1 MFWFSFKRFRVQLI
15 IAILIAALAAF
26 LVPTDAKEIVKD
38 KPPVSYK
45 YDLVVYGGTP
55 SGVMAALAAK
65 RMGLRVVLISA
76 SETVGGAM
84 SNGVNATDLIK
95 PGIIGGIPREYFDLV
110 QEASGKKGSY
120 RVSATT
126 AERVFLDMLAKA
138 EVEVRLS
145 TELLEATVT
154 GSKITCLRTTTAEI
168 FCANEFIDASYT
180 GDLMPLTKTAFNLGR
195 KDLFKYNDYQQM
207 KPELKAKLVFPENM
221 TPEEKTSLESLPFM
235 MHPETFDPNQ
245 VDLTSGMPTMTYR
258 FCLTKEKNAR
268 KLVIYPEDRKYIP
281 AWKMM
286 VRAAYAEPCVN
297 CHSNGSHKVTRF
309 FTLAVVA
316 GRKWDVNSGNSLT
329 NFPIPESYFT
339 SPNTRNA
346 TNKLASHYIESLM
359 AFLQSDENPNP
370 TDQNTMSGFGMCAD
384 EWADNNNIPYEPY
397 IREGRRLYGQGIVT
411 ANDLIKGNNPPDSIG
426 LGFYPT
432 DNKLSLSIQ
441 YKNVWYRD
449 VTRFGSSTV
458 FHLPYSIMVPKTG
471 PDNLLVSVGVSASP
485 YGYSALR
492 MEPHYMQLGQA
503 AGVAA
508 AKAIEENTSVGN
520 INIKE
525 LQDQLVSW
533 GQRIE
538 F

>member
-65 RMGLRVVLISA
+65 RMGLRVVLVSA

-126 AERVFLDMLAKA
+126 AERVFLDMLTKA

-154 GSKITCLRTTTAEI
+154 GSKITCLRMTTAEN

-207 KPELKAKLVFPENM
+207 KLQQNEAFASNPVRFIYEALLPA
-221 TPEEKTSLESLPFM
+221 LEHKFSSQFREISQESIKNYEGSNYETKFM
-235 MHPETFDPNQ
+235 AAQ
-245 VDLTSGMPTMTYR
+245 V
-258 FCLTKEKNAR
+258 
-268 KLVIYPEDRKYIP
+268 
-281 AWKMM
+281 KM
-286 VRAAYAEPCVN
+286 
-297 CHSNGSHKVTRF
+297 
-309 FTLAVVA
+309 
-316 GRKWDVNSGNSLT
+316 
-329 NFPIPESYFT
+329 
-339 SPNTRNA
+339 
-346 TNKLASHYIESLM
+346 
-359 AFLQSDENPNP
+359 Q
-370 TDQNTMSGFGMCAD
+370 
-384 EWADNNNIPYEPY
+384 
-397 IREGRRLYGQGIVT
+397 
-411 ANDLIKGNNPPDSIG
+411 
-426 LGFYPT
+426 T
-432 DNKLSLSIQ
+432 DNSVVGDGS
-441 YKNVWYRD
+441 RD
-449 VTRFGSSTV
+449 AVDTAIELQR
-458 FHLPYSIMVPKTG
+458 
-471 PDNLLVSVGVSASP
+471 
-485 YGYSALR
+485 LR
-492 MEPHYMQLGQA
+492 METDSRFAKMQSDYDRELLKVTKDLEIARMHHEAKADEVKLTTALKMALLKKQA
-503 AGVAA
+503 AN
-508 AKAIEENTSVGN
+508 AK
-520 INIKE
+520 
-525 LQDQLVSW
+525 
-533 GQRIE
+533 
-538 F
+538 